1 MSSNIEWALPLPT
14 TKVFSAKVFSHQS
27 FLPPKFCDIRYVLTM
42 LPLLTAFL
50 CFNGTVQREM
60 IEDFSD
66 DNDDVT
72 SRDLDITEVNAPR
85 HV

>member
-1 MSSNIEWALPLPT
+1 MGFA
-14 TKVFSAKVFSHQS
+14 SANHQS
-27 FLPPKFCDIRYVLTM
+27 FLHQFSPPKFCALWYVLTM

-66 DNDDVT
+66 DNEDVT
-72 SRDLDITEVNAPR
+72 SRDLDITDVHVPR